1 MVVLRIIFGLFK
13 KKQVYIKNFNKLY
26 SVILARTTDDV
37 RSNFNNTIG
46 LSNTGLKN
54 LGILM
59 GNFIYDN

>member
-37 RSNFNNTIG
+37 RSNFNNTID

>member
-26 SVILARTTDDV
+26 SVILARTTDNV
-37 RSNFNNTIG
+37 RSSFNNTID